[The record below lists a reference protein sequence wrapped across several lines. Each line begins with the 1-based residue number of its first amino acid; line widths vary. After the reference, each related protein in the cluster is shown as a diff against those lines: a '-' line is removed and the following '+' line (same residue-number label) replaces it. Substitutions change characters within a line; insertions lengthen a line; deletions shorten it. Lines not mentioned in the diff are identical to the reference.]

1 MSSPNGTSDCIE
13 DEGPPQLT
21 PKPPAETWGNESY
34 STPTNASEA
43 DPSFQNL
50 SPPPIVRNDG
60 SPSLLMNRGIQFP
73 VDHEDSVVEN
83 AEANASL
90 QAIRRLLFGVPP
102 EVRARGV
109 DLGLPPNFPLP
120 NNGDLRCV
128 IRPRIS

>member
-34 STPTNASEA
+34 STPTNASAA

-50 SPPPIVRNDG
+50 SPPAIVRNDG
-60 SPSLLMNRGIQFP
+60 SPSLLMNRRIQFP

-90 QAIRRLLFGVPP
+90 QAIRRRLFFGVPP
-102 EVRARGV
+102 EVRAPGV
-109 DLGLPPNFPLP
+109 DLGLPPNLPLP
-120 NNGDLRCV
+120 CV